1 MNMIIVI
8 IILILFLILFYFI
21 NNNIIYI
28 HNRINNITD
37 KYIESFIS
45 EI

>member
-1 MNMIIVI
+1 MIII
-8 IILILFLILFYFI
+8 IILFILFLILFYFI
-21 NNNIIYI
+21 NNNIMYI
-28 HNRINNITD
+28 HNRINNVTD

>member
-1 MNMIIVI
+1 MIIVI

>member
-1 MNMIIVI
+1 MNIIIII
-8 IILILFLILFYFI
+8 IILILFLILFYII
-21 NNNIIYI
+21 NNNIMYI
-28 HNRINNITD
+28 HNRVNNITD

>member
-1 MNMIIVI
+1 MIIVI

-21 NNNIIYI
+21 NNNVMYI
-28 HNRINNITD
+28 HNRINNITN